1 MKQRS
6 IGISLMALAA
16 ISLASASILLKH
28 IPLQTNLQ
36 PGHVGIWRF
45 TIAAPLLWV
54 FTRKSQAAKEEMP
67 VRRYQLYL
75 LGAVFAVAN
84 FTALFSL
91 ERLPSSLYVII
102 IYFYPSLVVLY
113 AFLTGKKVPKLFW
126 VGLPLAVLGLFLVVY
141 EFGSR
146 LSIDSLGFFF
156 TIINAIAVAAYMLI
170 SERLMAGIRDKLY
183 ATNFVLM
190 GTMLAGWLMIPLFGV
205 RLPDSAG
212 GWLLLMA
219 LGIFGSLTPIVAMNI
234 GLQLMGAARGS
245 IINTL
250 QPVVTV
256 LVSTFFLKEELTP
269 QQWLGGAIVIV
280 AIAILQLS
288 PDIVR
293 KKESQSQLEQAS
305 SSSSD

>member
-16 ISLASASILLKH
+16 VSLASAVFLLKH

-54 FTRKSQAAKEEMP
+54 FTRKSQSAKEELP
-67 VRRYQLYL
+67 VRRYQLFL

-84 FTALFSL
+84 FAALFSL

-126 VGLPLAVLGLFLVVY
+126 VGLPLAVLGLFFVVY
-141 EFGSR
+141 EFGSKF
-146 LSIDSLGFFF
+146 SIDPLGFFF

-170 SERLMAGIRDKLY
+170 SERLMAGIIRQVVCHQFCLDGH
-183 ATNFVLM
+183 N
-190 GTMLAGWLMIPLFGV
+190 AGWVADDSLFGV
-205 RLPDSAG
+205 RLPDSAQ

-234 GLQLMGAARGS
+234 GLH
-245 IINTL
+245 
-250 QPVVTV
+250 
-256 LVSTFFLKEELTP
+256 
-269 QQWLGGAIVIV
+269 
-280 AIAILQLS
+280 
-288 PDIVR
+288 
-293 KKESQSQLEQAS
+293 
-305 SSSSD
+305 